1 MYFVISNNGDVLYSV
16 SCYDSVKSFVAD
28 NKLADITI
36 HYSIQG
42 FNIMFTLKDLCMMN
56 QQLRS
61 ASIVHGKKLDADI
74 KHTNRWRQLKSGV
87 HSQSLRKGKFNQCY

>member
-1 MYFVISNNGDVLYSV
+1 MYFVISNNGDVLHSV

-42 FNIMFTLKDLCMMN
+42 LNIMFTFQDLYLWN

-61 ASIVHGKKLDADI
+61 SSIIFEKKLKADERV
-74 KHTNRWRQLKSGV
+74 TNKNRQLKSNI
-87 HSQSLRKGKFNQCY
+87 HSQSLRKGKFN

>member
-1 MYFVISNNGDVLYSV
+1 MYFVISNNGDVLHSV

-42 FNIMFTLKDLCMMN
+42 LNIMFTLQDLYLWN

-61 ASIVHGKKLDADI
+61 SSIIFEKKLKADERV
-74 KHTNRWRQLKSGV
+74 TNKNRQLKSGI
-87 HSQSLRKGKFNQCY
+87 HSQSLRKGKFN

>member
-1 MYFVISNNGDVLYSV
+1 MYFVISNNGDVLHSV

-42 FNIMFTLKDLCMMN
+42 FNIMFTLKDLYLWN

-61 ASIVHGKKLDADI
+61 SSIIFEKKLKADERV
-74 KHTNRWRQLKSGV
+74 TNKNRQLKSGV
-87 HSQSLRKGKFNQCY
+87 HSQSLRKGKFN

>member
-1 MYFVISNNGDVLYSV
+1 MYFIISPDGDVLHVV
-16 SCYDSVKSFVAD
+16 SCYTAVNSFVAD

-42 FNIMFTLKDLCMMN
+42 LNTMVTLKDLYMMN

-74 KHTNRWRQLKSGV
+74 KHTNRGRQLKSGI